1 MSHNMNDIIYK
12 KREGGELSRE
22 EIEYFIG
29 GYVAGEIPDYQA
41 SALLMAIFFRGLSR
55 TETFQ
60 LTNAMRYSGDTIDL
74 SPIKGVKVDKH
85 STGGVGD
92 KTTLIVAPLAS
103 AWGVPIA
110 KMSGRGLGFTGGTV
124 DKMESIPGFR
134 TSLEPEEFLSQ
145 VNEIGMAVIGQT
157 AHITPAD
164 KKLYALRDVTA
175 TVDSFGLIASSIMSK
190 KLAAGSDAI
199 LLDVKVGDGAF
210 MENSDDARTLADLM
224 VDIGNKAGRKTVAAI
239 TEMGQP
245 LGCAVGNALEV
256 IEAIETLKGKG
267 PDDITELAEKLAGIM
282 IYLGGKAE
290 TSEQG
295 QDMAVDALR
304 SGKGLAQFK
313 RFVAAQ
319 GGNPAVVEDYSLFP
333 QAAHKLELKAEA
345 GGYVSKIGAR
355 SVGLAS
361 QHTGAG
367 RATKEDSIDLS
378 AGIYLHKKVGDA
390 VNEGDILATFYGN
403 DPAKLDN
410 AMEEARKAFEI
421 SREKVERPKLIKE
434 IIGL

>member
-1 MSHNMNDIIYK
+1 MFNMSDIIYK

-22 EIEYFIG
+22 EIQFFITD
-29 GYVAGEIPDYQA
+29 YVAGRIPDYQA

-55 TETFQ
+55 RETFE
-60 LTNAMRYSGDTIDL
+60 LTDAMRYSGDTVDL
-74 SPIKGVKVDKH
+74 SSIPGIKVDKH

-103 AWGVPIA
+103 ACGVPIA

-134 TSLEPEEFLSQ
+134 TSLEPEAFLAQ
-145 VNEIGMAVIGQT
+145 VRKIGMAVIGQT

-175 TVDSFGLIASSIMSK
+175 TVDNFGLIASSIMSK

-199 LLDVKVGDGAF
+199 VLDVKVGDGAF
-210 MENSDDARTLADLM
+210 MENEQDAETLANLM
-224 VDIGNKAGRKTVAAI
+224 VDIGDDAGRRTVAAI

-245 LGCAVGNALEV
+245 LGCAVGNSLEV

-267 PDDITELAEKLAGIM
+267 PEDITELAERLAGIM
-282 IYLGGKAE
+282 VYLGGKAQTPE
-290 TSEQG
+290 EG
-295 QDMAVDALR
+295 HAMAAEALA
-304 SGKGLAQFK
+304 SGKGLAQFRK
-313 RFVAAQ
+313 FAQAQ
-319 GGNPAVVEDYSLFP
+319 GGNPAVVDDYTLFP
-333 QAAHKLELKAEA
+333 QAAHHLELLAETD
-345 GGYVSKIGAR
+345 GYVQKIAAR
-355 SVGLAS
+355 TIGLAS

-367 RATKEDSIDLS
+367 RATKEDQIDLA
-378 AGIYLHKKVGDA
+378 AGVYLHKKVGDA
-390 VNEGDILATFYGN
+390 VKQGDVLATFYGN
-403 DPAKLDN
+403 DPAKLEN
-410 AMEEARKAFEI
+410 GRQEATKAFTI
-421 SREKVERPKLIKE
+421 GTAQPERPQLIKK

>member
-1 MSHNMNDIIYK
+1 MFNMSDIIYK

-22 EIEYFIG
+22 EIQFFITD
-29 GYVAGEIPDYQA
+29 YVAGRIPDYQA

-55 TETFQ
+55 RETFE
-60 LTNAMRYSGDTIDL
+60 LTDAMRYSGDTVDL
-74 SPIKGVKVDKH
+74 SSIPGIKVDKH

-103 AWGVPIA
+103 ACGVPIA

-134 TSLEPEEFLSQ
+134 TSLEPEAFLAQ
-145 VNEIGMAVIGQT
+145 VRKIGMAVIGQT

-175 TVDSFGLIASSIMSK
+175 TVDNFGLIASSIMSK

-199 LLDVKVGDGAF
+199 VLDVKVGDGAF
-210 MENSDDARTLADLM
+210 MENEQDAETLANLM
-224 VDIGNKAGRKTVAAI
+224 VDIGDDAGRRTVAAI

-245 LGCAVGNALEV
+245 LGCAVGNSLEV

-267 PDDITELAEKLAGIM
+267 PEDITELAERLAGIM
-282 IYLGGKAE
+282 VYLGGKAAPPE
-290 TSEQG
+290 AG
-295 QDMAVDALR
+295 HAMAAEALA
-304 SGKGLAQFK
+304 SGKGLAQFRK
-313 RFVAAQ
+313 FVQAQ
-319 GGNPAVVEDYSLFP
+319 GGNPAVVDDYTLFP
-333 QAAHKLELKAEA
+333 QAAHHLELLAETD
-345 GGYVSKIGAR
+345 GYVQKIAAR
-355 SVGLAS
+355 TIGLAS

-367 RATKEDSIDLS
+367 RATKEDQIDLA
-378 AGIYLHKKVGDA
+378 AGVYLHKKVGDA
-390 VNEGDILATFYGN
+390 VKQGDVLATFYGN
-403 DPAKLDN
+403 DPAKLEN
-410 AMEEARKAFEI
+410 GRQEAAKAFTI
-421 SREKVERPKLIKE
+421 GTAQPERPQLIKK

>member
-1 MSHNMNDIIYK
+1 MNCNMNDIIYK

-22 EIEYFIG
+22 EIAYFID
-29 GYVAGEIPDYQA
+29 GYVAGDIPDYQA

-60 LTNAMRYSGDTIDL
+60 LTNAMRDSGDTIDL
-74 SPIKGVKVDKH
+74 SPIKGIKVDKH

-134 TSLEPEEFLSQ
+134 TSLEPEEFLRQ

-175 TVDSFGLIASSIMSK
+175 TVDNFGLIASSIMSK

-199 LLDVKVGDGAF
+199 VLDVKVGDGAF
-210 MENSDDARTLADLM
+210 MENIDDARTLADLM

-267 PDDITELAEKLAGIM
+267 PGDITELAEKLAGIM

-290 TSEQG
+290 SPEQG
-295 QDMAVDALR
+295 YDMAKEALR

-319 GGNPAVVEDYSLFP
+319 GGNPAVVNDYALFP
-333 QAAHKLELKAEA
+333 QAAHRLELRAETD
-345 GGYVSKIGAR
+345 GYVSKIAAR
-355 SVGLAS
+355 RIGLAS

-367 RATKEDSIDLS
+367 RATKEDKIDLS

-390 VNEGDILATFYGN
+390 VNKGDILATFYGN

-410 AMEEARKAFEI
+410 GMEEARKAFEL
-421 SREKVERPKLIKE
+421 SREQVEKPKLIKE

>member
-1 MSHNMNDIIYK
+1 MFNMSDIIYK
-12 KREGGELSRE
+12 KREGGELTRE
-22 EIEYFIG
+22 EISFFIK

-55 TETFQ
+55 RETFE
-60 LTNAMRYSGDTIDL
+60 LTDAMRYSGDTVDL
-74 SPIKGVKVDKH
+74 SSIPGVKVDKH

-103 AWGVPIA
+103 ACGVPIA

-134 TSLEPEEFLSQ
+134 TSLEPEEFLAQ
-145 VNEIGMAVIGQT
+145 VREIGMAVIGQT

-175 TVDSFGLIASSIMSK
+175 TVDNFGLIASSIMSK

-199 LLDVKVGDGAF
+199 VLDVKVGDGAF
-210 MENSDDARTLADLM
+210 MENEQDAETLANLM
-224 VDIGNKAGRKTVAAI
+224 VDIGDDAGRRTVAAI

-256 IEAIETLKGKG
+256 IEAIETLKGNG
-267 PDDITELAEKLAGIM
+267 PADITELAERLAGVM
-282 IYLGGKAE
+282 VYLGGKAATPE
-290 TSEQG
+290 EG
-295 QDMAVDALR
+295 HAMATEALR
-304 SGKGLAQFK
+304 SGKGLEQFRK
-313 RFVAAQ
+313 FAAAQ
-319 GGNPAVVEDYSLFP
+319 GGDPAIVDDYTLFP
-333 QAAHKLELKAEA
+333 QAAHHLDLLAETD
-345 GGYVSKIGAR
+345 GYVQKIAAR
-355 SVGLAS
+355 AIGLAS

-367 RATKEDSIDLS
+367 RATKEDQIDLA

-390 VNEGDILATFYGN
+390 VKQGDVLATFYGN
-403 DPAKLDN
+403 DPAKLEN
-410 AMEEARKAFEI
+410 GRQEAAKAFAI
-421 SREKVERPKLIKE
+421 GQTPVERPKLIKK